1 MALSDRET
9 KKSAKLQCRATGIG
23 LLILLVGC
31 HTKDNRPK
39 DVATS
44 DARNQTKPTL
54 GRLAVIGR
62 DTITNECEHQTYANA
77 SKGLIVEEAGLHED
91 VFSLRDRASLT
102 PNAYNLDEALRLET
116 LLHTEARVST
126 LSAEQADCID
136 EFAEHLGGLTDALVQ
151 ADQVQKEMDISAFK
165 DASKQAEDQ
174 LEKKQ
179 HEAELPT
186 APTPH

>member
-1 MALSDRET
+1 MSDRGT
-9 KKSAKLQCRATGIG
+9 KKSAKLQCGAMGIG
-23 LLILLVGC
+23 LLILLAGC
-31 HTKDNRPK
+31 HTKDGRPK
-39 DVATS
+39 NAVAG
-44 DARNQTKPTL
+44 DARPNPTQSTT
-54 GRLAVIGR
+54 GRLAIIGK
-62 DTITNECEHQTYANA
+62 DTITTECEHETYANA

-116 LLHTEARVST
+116 LLHTEAKVST
-126 LSAEQADCID
+126 HSAEQADCID

-151 ADQVQKEMDISAFK
+151 ADAVQKEMDISAFK

-179 HEAELPT
+179 HEAEQPT
-186 APTPH
+186 TPSPR